1 MVVTRNKSGYK
12 STRYSKNTG
21 VSHYSEDG
29 PLHTEKDSVRGSKRK
44 IIKNQANSGLQQEQ
58 KTSMGFNYPV
68 QKEMGLKDMGLN
80 TKEQN
85 MASFSP
91 NLIRPNQT
99 MKGKNAISK
108 GKATHNVSKNV
119 VRTSRSNS

>member
-1 MVVTRNKSGYK
+1 
-12 STRYSKNTG
+12 
-21 VSHYSEDG
+21 
-29 PLHTEKDSVRGSKRK
+29 
-44 IIKNQANSGLQQEQ
+44 
-58 KTSMGFNYPV
+58 MGFNYPV

-80 TKEQN
+80 TKEQD

-108 GKATHNVSKNV
+108 GKATHNVSKNA